1 MGSFRSWFGA
11 EDFVKVALVSHS
23 VPPASG
29 AQPAL
34 IYRLLRDADPESYCL
49 ISQGIDETQVGR
61 SDSSMRL
68 PGRYRFVP
76 PETEIA
82 PFKGGRGGRA
92 VRALNIVPAL
102 AQRTRRLLSILRADE
117 CDVVVAMTGD
127 LLNLPASFFASRF
140 ARIPFIAYLCD
151 YYSQQWVNSE
161 YRVTARVLEP
171 IVLKRAEG
179 AIVLNEFMRDS
190 LARRF
195 EIEPT
200 LIRNPC
206 DLSLYEGDGLGP
218 RERDGD
224 QAHIVYTGAVS
235 PAQADALQ
243 NLIRAVELLDRGV
256 AAVPHIYTGQS
267 GETLAALGLRAGFV
281 HHAHVPHQVVPSVQ
295 RQADILFLPLAFRSP
310 YPEIVRTSAPFKLG
324 EYLASRRP
332 ILVHAPADSF
342 LAWYFRRH
350 DCGFVVTEDAPE
362 KLAEAIG
369 RLTADQPLQSE
380 LVERA
385 WQRAQ
390 TDFSVE
396 RARSDFFELAQQTIR
411 ERSRGPRRRRW

>member
-1 MGSFRSWFGA
+1 MPLESLRPSSTARGVRATFA
-11 EDFVKVALVSHS
+11 TVSQTS
-23 VPPASG
+23 R
-29 AQPAL
+29 QPS
-34 IYRLLRDADPESYCL
+34 RLSATGRQS

-243 NLIRAVELLDRGV
+243 NLIRAAELLDRRV
-256 AAVPHIYTGQS
+256 AAAHIYTGQS
-267 GETLAALGLRAGFV
+267 GETLAALGLRTG
-281 HHAHVPHQVVPSVQ
+281 
-295 RQADILFLPLAFRSP
+295 
-310 YPEIVRTSAPFKLG
+310 
-324 EYLASRRP
+324 
-332 ILVHAPADSF
+332 
-342 LAWYFRRH
+342 
-350 DCGFVVTEDAPE
+350 
-362 KLAEAIG
+362 
-369 RLTADQPLQSE
+369 
-380 LVERA
+380 
-385 WQRAQ
+385 
-390 TDFSVE
+390 
-396 RARSDFFELAQQTIR
+396 
-411 ERSRGPRRRRW
+411 

>member
-1 MGSFRSWFGA
+1 MSIPKFA
-11 EDFVKVALVSHS
+11 VVSHT
-23 VPPASG
+23 VPPSTG
-29 AQPAL
+29 GQSAL
-34 IYRLLRDADPESYCL
+34 IHRLLADLDPGGYCL
-49 ISQGIDETQVGR
+49 ISHGVEEAAVMQETLP
-61 SDSSMRL
+61 RL
-68 PGRYRFVP
+68 PGRYHALPAEHVTRFG
-76 PETEIA
+76 TS
-82 PFKGGRGGRA
+82 K
-92 VRALNIVPAL
+92 
-102 AQRTRRLLSILRADE
+102 ILRGLLLPAALRSRARSIARIVRDE
-117 CDVVVAMTGD
+117 GCEAIVAFTGD
-127 LLNLPASFFASRF
+127 LLNLPASALASRT
-140 ARIPFIAYLCD
+140 ARLPYYVYVCD
-151 YYSQQWVNSE
+151 YYSYQWVNPVL
-161 YRVTARVLEP
+161 RFAARRMEP
-171 IVLKRAEG
+171 RIMRGAAG

-350 DCGFVVTEDAPE
+350 ECGLVV
-362 KLAEAIG
+362 
-369 RLTADQPLQSE
+369 DQPDPAVLADSIVRLASDGTLQE
-380 LVERA
+380 RLAARA
-385 WQRAQ
+385 WERVRLDFDSEWARRSFLRAIS
-390 TDFSVE
+390 T
-396 RARSDFFELAQQTIR
+396 
-411 ERSRGPRRRRW
+411 G

>member
-1 MGSFRSWFGA
+1 MAF
-11 EDFVKVALVSHS
+11 
-23 VPPASG
+23 
-29 AQPAL
+29 
-34 IYRLLRDADPESYCL
+34 
-49 ISQGIDETQVGR
+49 
-61 SDSSMRL
+61 
-68 PGRYRFVP
+68 
-76 PETEIA
+76 
-82 PFKGGRGGRA
+82 
-92 VRALNIVPAL
+92 
-102 AQRTRRLLSILRADE
+102 
-117 CDVVVAMTGD
+117 TGD
-127 LLNLPASFFASRF
+127 LLNLPASALASRT
-140 ARIPFIAYLCD
+140 ARLPYYVYVCD
-151 YYSQQWVNSE
+151 YYSYQWVNPVL
-161 YRVTARVLEP
+161 RFAARRMEP
-171 IVLKRAEG
+171 RIMRGAAG

-218 RERDGD
+218 RERDGG

-243 NLIRAVELLDRGV
+243 NLIRAAELLDRRV
-256 AAVPHIYTGQS
+256 AAAHIYTGQS
-267 GETLAALGLRAGFV
+267 GETLAALGLRTGFV

-350 DCGFVVTEDAPE
+350 ECGLVV
-362 KLAEAIG
+362 
-369 RLTADQPLQSE
+369 DQPDPAVLADSIVRLASDGTLQE
-380 LVERA
+380 RLAARA
-385 WQRAQ
+385 WERVRLDFDSEWARRSFLRAIS
-390 TDFSVE
+390 T
-396 RARSDFFELAQQTIR
+396 
-411 ERSRGPRRRRW
+411 G